1 MLQRF
6 VVVNFYATQPNALI
20 KGLIFGLVLDGGV
33 LTPVLLPWTFATPA
47 GASCRRT
54 CSWSPPAL
62 PPHETWQAPAVVAT
76 LPRRQSVAWLLRSQK
91 QAPRSWRANRH
102 RLRLHLQSLVSRHR
116 RRLERTVD
124 RRSDRCHL
132 RCHERPR
139 CTVKEKENILSCH
152 SFHLHGIVNLG
163 RETFETLNYITSCY
177 KR

>member
-1 MLQRF
+1 MLRRF

-20 KGLIFGLVLDGGV
+20 KGNIFGLVLDDDV
-33 LTPVLLPWTFATPA
+33 LTLFLLPWTFATPA

-76 LPRRQSVAWLLRSQK
+76 LPRRLSVAGPLRSQK

-102 RLRLHLQSLVSRHR
+102 RLRLHLQSLVSRNRRRRHHRR

-124 RRSDRCHL
+124 RRSDRRHL

-139 CTVKEKENILSCH
+139 CTVQEKENIL
-152 SFHLHGIVNLG
+152 
-163 RETFETLNYITSCY
+163 TS
-177 KR
+177 